1 MSNSNPPPT
10 HTELVTYALK
20 KFSDRVAFR
29 DGEITY
35 AQAHDALGR
44 LVAVLCEAGLRP
56 GQGIG
61 LLSPNRPE
69 VWYSQ
74 VAPGYLGA
82 SYTALHPMGSLD
94 DHIFSCDEAELRLLF
109 VDPSYIERGSQL
121 LERSAAVEQL
131 FTFGPADTGRDVLAL
146 MDAATPTPLDQSD
159 IDPEA
164 IHWLLYT
171 GGTTGIPKAA
181 RLSDRAIGF
190 MAMSTAIGWDLPG
203 KRNYLAVSPVSHA
216 AGMLITSTFLA
227 GGNVT
232 MLKAWDPAEWCHT
245 VRTNNITVG
254 LLVPTMIYSL
264 LDSGV
269 LDSSDLP
276 TLETIMY
283 GASPMAPARLKEG
296 IERLGQVFCQLYG
309 QTECTGIISSLWRH
323 QHELSRPDRFASCGQ
338 AMPGVRISLRDDD
351 NNAVGPG
358 ESGEICVQSM
368 GVMSSYHKRSELT
381 EETLAGGWLHTGDI
395 GRRDEDGFYYLVDR
409 KKDMIVSGGFNIFP
423 SEIEQVLAEHPSVS
437 AAAVIGIPD
446 SKWGEAVKAVVVPRP
461 GMDIDTS
468 ELESIVKEKKG
479 SHHAPKS
486 FDIVDALPV
495 TAVGKPDKKSLRDPY
510 WADHERG
517 VN

>member
-1 MSNSNPPPT
+1 MSILNPSPT

-20 KFSDRVAFR
+20 RFSDRIAFR

-35 AQAHDALGR
+35 SQAYDALGR
-44 LVAVLCEAGLRP
+44 IVTVLHEAGLCP

-94 DHIFSCDEAELRLLF
+94 DHVFACDEAELRMLF
-109 VDPSYIERGSQL
+109 VDPSYIERGAEI

-131 FTFGPADTGRDVLAL
+131 FTFGPADAGRDLLAL
-146 MDAATPTPLDQSD
+146 MEAATPTPLDQCE

-190 MAMSTAIGWDLPG
+190 MAMSTAIGWDLP
-203 KRNYLAVSPVSHA
+203 KQRNYLAVSPVSHA
-216 AGMLITSTFLA
+216 AGMLVTSTLLG

-232 MLKAWDPAEWCHT
+232 MLKAWEPAHWCDT
-245 VRTNNITVG
+245 VQANDITVA
-254 LLVPTMIYSL
+254 LLVPTMVYSL
-264 LDSGV
+264 LDSGA
-269 LDSSDLP
+269 LDSADLS

-283 GASPMAPARLKEG
+283 GASPMAPARLREG
-296 IERLGQVFCQLYG
+296 IERIGPVFCQLYG
-309 QTECTGIISSLWRH
+309 QTECTGIITSLWRH
-323 QHELSRPDRFASCGQ
+323 QHDLSRPDRFASCGQ
-338 AMPGVRISLRDDD
+338 AMPGVRISLRNDD
-351 NNAVGPG
+351 NEPVGPG
-358 ESGEICVQSM
+358 EAGEICVQSP
-368 GVMSSYHKRSELT
+368 GIMSGYHKRQELT

-395 GRRDEDGFYYLVDR
+395 GRRDEDGYYYLVDR

-437 AAAVIGIPD
+437 AAAVIGVPD
-446 SKWGEAVKAVVVPRP
+446 SKWGEAVKAVIVPRP
-461 GMDIDTS
+461 GQEVNTA
-468 ELESIVKEKKG
+468 ELEAMVKERKG
-479 SHHAPKS
+479 RHHAPKS
-486 FDIVDALPV
+486 FDIVGELPL

-510 WADHERG
+510 WVDHERG